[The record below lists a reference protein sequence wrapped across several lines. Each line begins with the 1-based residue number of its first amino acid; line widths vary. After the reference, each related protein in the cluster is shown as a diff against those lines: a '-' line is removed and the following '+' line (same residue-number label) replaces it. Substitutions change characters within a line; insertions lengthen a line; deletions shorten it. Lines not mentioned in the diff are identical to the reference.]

1 MNAQQNAPISDRFS
15 SLCARVFS
23 PAAAIL
29 ESEKTLGT
37 RLVDKQHPSL
47 LENRFLQP
55 VALHSNN
62 YPRSIFKMADTKKSR
77 SAIRIK
83 SSERKRSAS
92 KRDSATTRNKNQS
105 VSNLPFSN
113 FTFKVVRKYR
123 KNVYFV
129 FKFQFKYF
137 CYIFHDFF
145 ESMSLSLFVPLC
157 IVQINNKSYEGI
169 SLNP

>member
-1 MNAQQNAPISDRFS
+1 MLKDLMNYEVLF
-15 SLCARVFS
+15 
-23 PAAAIL
+23 
-29 ESEKTLGT
+29 
-37 RLVDKQHPSL
+37 DKQHPSP
-47 LENRFLQP
+47 LENRFSQP
-55 VALHSNN
+55 VALHSNK

-105 VSNLPFSN
+105 VSNLPFAN
-113 FTFKVVRKYR
+113 FTFKVVRKYL

-129 FKFQFKYF
+129 FKFEFKYF
-137 CYIFHDFF
+137 CCIFHDFF

-169 SLNP
+169 SLNPWSR